1 MLVLLLDEQVD
12 FVLQLVQPHLVRV
25 EENGAVLADRQD
37 HVVRFGGQVF
47 DGPRLGQV
55 DVEPFRHHR
64 RRDHEDNEQ
73 NQHDVDERRH
83 VDFRHESFIA
93 ADRRSH
99 EAPLLGLSA
108 SGHGSVGVQLALD

>member
-1 MLVLLLDEQVD
+1 MAPSLRT
-12 FVLQLVQPHLVRV
+12 VRIIF
-25 EENGAVLADRQD
+25 
-37 HVVRFGGQVF
+37 VRFGGQGF

-64 RRDHEDNEQ
+64 RRDHEDDEQ

-108 SGHGSVGVQLALD
+108 SGHGPVGVQLALDAVEEHAGEVDEAGFEHAEASVDVL